1 MARRLV
7 RQFKTQAAPAD
18 ARGYTPQAVAQVI
31 APAAVDDPT
40 VPRPAAHYGTLE
52 TPVAR
57 PAVAAAVDAYIPPPA
72 VAQTPRTMG
81 TPALPPDWYPET
93 PNRIWSPDATTG
105 TRRNTGADDIYD
117 IPPVQRPTVTTTNA
131 PINETGVFP
140 QTEPEFVEAT
150 LTPNVPQQPWFVPPT
165 ATAATVQLPPQ
176 RPVAPPDYGQP
187 PVPVDITPEQFTL
200 PSPTVYPG
208 ENIPLPA
215 YDRGIIPEV
224 PPITTPIERPT
235 PIDIGYIE
243 PEQPIDLTPGP
254 QVTATEQSFY
264 NPQPVETAY
273 AAPIEVPYPQ
283 PQLTESSPAAHYG
296 ELPVPQ
302 DEITNLIDTIIPKTI
317 DIPQKGP
324 QWVEDP
330 YGLATQELIDQ
341 SGFTQT
347 DPSIYSPAMPPI
359 IGEAPEITLA
369 DQIQQEDPYVID
381 YSDTYGEPIL
391 PQQELPQIFTP
402 EPILG
407 EPEVILP
414 QEVGMPEIPTAA
426 TTTSRPDERVY
437 PEQEGD
443 MVRDPENL
451 ESGPS
456 HFVRDTL
463 WDPEGDTGGQ
473 YSGSGVWEYAHDP
486 LADPTQDIRLRRL
499 IGTEGEGEPVG
510 RASAAPTIETTVPA
524 KTITPSGEVVDE
536 ADKTYTV
543 DTEAGLDIT
552 QLPETAIAG
561 EPAEGPMIEQIA
573 ETPETFVP
581 KDVPPPPAVVEGG
594 GEVVTQPPPPV
605 SGPDVQQ
612 GALTAPG
619 PGGWL
624 YTGPQGY
631 AQTRWSTSGAAQGDP
646 VISYTPAVSGPQ
658 VNRETGE
665 ITEQPLSWWSNR
677 AGYDFMQP
685 GAELPTGKVGGN
697 TVPGAPSPPTGTET
711 GTGTWQQGAEP
722 SPLPRNLH
730 KNDWTSSVTS
740 TANVQN
746 FLDEATR
753 AGVPVVQVDGFGN
766 PRINFSSSTWSTASD
781 AGVDAEGLSK
791 INFKDTDGNTRNA
804 FEVGVNFVGK
814 GIKGAYNL
822 VFGNSGD
829 QSAKDLASNLG
840 EKETAS
846 FGKRVKALWKE
857 YAMPFETDDKDPNNL
872 VNPLTG
878 EIQKKGDMQ
887 YGFMYNVVTG
897 NIPALAGQMGLHIGH
912 KVFEGLSQGLKRVF
926 GSDVL
931 QSVTS
936 GVMDTLKFAGNKMGQ
951 FLGLDAFNKKIESK
965 DFETQEMQDWEQAY
979 GEGAKGKEEGE
990 EEIEGTDPE
999 WMKIWDTLQIDALNP
1014 HGIGEGDAPPEFSVE
1029 AFDKKLQAGEV
1040 TDVSGEGT
1048 RFAVFTDRTGQIL
1061 STNALNVGSKSWS
1074 DADKINVVKGGDGN
1088 AWAVVR
1094 EGGVEVSRPI
1104 THGWGANKT
1113 PVKANEFGDQGVGG
1127 GGGGGLLKTIWEWI
1141 TSKRE

>member
-1 MARRLV
+1 MARRGV
-7 RQFKTQAAPAD
+7 RQFGAQAAPTRD
-18 ARGYTPQAVAQVI
+18 RGYSSLFASMPVDYGV
-31 APAAVDDPT
+31 PAIPPAG
-40 VPRPAAHYGTLE
+40 PRPPEVTLP
-52 TPVAR
+52 PV
-57 PAVAAAVDAYIPPPA
+57 VDLSGIPEIPMLVPPSA
-72 VAQTPRTMG
+72 TAQIPRTMG

-93 PNRIWSPDATTG
+93 PNRVWSPQPQPTTDP
-105 TRRNTGADDIYD
+105 RLQRYTGEED
-117 IPPVQRPTVTTTNA
+117 IPTVM
-131 PINETGVFP
+131 
-140 QTEPEFVEAT
+140 
-150 LTPNVPQQPWFVPPT
+150 PP
-165 ATAATVQLPPQ
+165 A
-176 RPVAPPDYGQP
+176 YGQP
-187 PVPVDITPEQFTL
+187 NVGVDITPEQFTL
-200 PSPTVYPG
+200 PPQQ
-208 ENIPLPA
+208 
-215 YDRGIIPEV
+215 RIIQERPPV
-224 PPITTPIERPT
+224 VDYGPITTPIERPLQEEM
-235 PIDIGYIE
+235 GYIE
-243 PEQPIDLTPGP
+243 PQPPLDLTPGP
-254 QVTATEQSFY
+254 QIAGTEQAFY
-264 NPQPVETAY
+264 EPQPVESAY
-273 AAPIEVPYPQ
+273 AAPIQADYPYPQ
-283 PQLTESSPAAHYG
+283 PQPQPTDI
-296 ELPVPQ
+296 PQ
-302 DEITNLIDTIIPKTI
+302 DDITNLIDAIIPETLESKTI
-317 DIPQKGP
+317 DIPQEGP

-330 YGLATQELIDQ
+330 YTLAAQEAIDQ
-341 SGFTQT
+341 AAIAQT
-347 DPSIYSPAMPPI
+347 NPSIYSPAMPPI

-391 PQQELPQIFTP
+391 PQQELPQIFAP

-426 TTTSRPDERVY
+426 TTTGGPDDQVIWE
-437 PEQEGD
+437 
-443 MVRDPENL
+443 
-451 ESGPS
+451 
-456 HFVRDTL
+456 
-463 WDPEGDTGGQ
+463 PEGMPHGQ
-473 YSGSGVWEYAHDP
+473 SGSGVFEYTTDP
-486 LADPTQDIRLRRL
+486 LGDPVLQPGIVRKRL
-499 IGTEGEGEPVG
+499 IGDTGEGTPVGMGPVITEGGVIVGERPESG
-510 RASAAPTIETTVPA
+510 IAETAETVIPA
-524 KTITPSGEVVDE
+524 KTITPSGEVVGE

-605 SGPDVQQ
+605 SGPGVQQ